1 MKSFMKTEQ
10 GQAWLDILDDIRVG
24 KPGNAY
30 EILRVVDLAQVD
42 NEEDRHYLQLLVNL
56 IKVEEVLK
64 HEETKRILEL

>member
-1 MKSFMKTEQ
+1 MKTEQ